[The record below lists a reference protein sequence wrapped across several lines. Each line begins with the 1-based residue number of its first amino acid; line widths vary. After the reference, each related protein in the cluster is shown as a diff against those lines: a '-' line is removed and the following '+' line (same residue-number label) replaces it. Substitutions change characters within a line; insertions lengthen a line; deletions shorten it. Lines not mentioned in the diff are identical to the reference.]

1 MPFRKTNVSKQIE
14 LLRKTDPDFKKAW
27 DESRTEYQQVAEMIS
42 LRKKENIEKK
52 KPTALT

>member
-1 MPFRKTNVSKQIE
+1 MPFRKTNVSEQIV
-14 LLRKTDPDFKKAW
+14 LLRKIDPDFKKTW

-42 LRKKENIEKK
+42 LRKKEHIEKK